1 MKTPTTKKQNVQV
14 GIEERIE
21 YILKY
26 LNSGLFEKEAA
37 IRLSLLALIAGESLF
52 FIGPPG
58 TAKSMIARR
67 MQKVFKE
74 NNTMNYFEYL
84 LNEFSTPDEI
94 FGPVSLKEL
103 EQDNYKRI
111 INGYMPN
118 ANIVFLD
125 EIWKAGPAI
134 LNTLLTIINEKKFH
148 NGNTIE
154 EVPLLALLAASNELP
169 ENDRGLEALWDR
181 FIIRVKVDTIE
192 NEDSF
197 IKMISESQN
206 NDIFPSEKIKQY
218 LITKKELQ
226 YFQQEI
232 EKVQIPN
239 TVKQL
244 IIAIKKELI
253 NINNQKKS
261 TKEEK
266 YYISDRR
273 WKKIIHILRT
283 SAFLNGRDSVDLMDV
298 SLIRYC
304 IWGTNKQIE
313 TSKQIVTKFIQEYGL
328 ECVTAI
334 DDINEQIEEFK
345 DNINNT
351 WYVKEIITGKEPE
364 PIIKELRDDYQE
376 KEECYQVKDNLNKIY
391 YIAVNKNSRRSDRWT
406 DYYNLYDENQKYEDY
421 VQIEK
426 KTPKTLSI
434 DSKKYSIQFTPE
446 KKSQEKTIKN
456 KVIFNNT
463 EVYQATKSKFDN
475 EKYRPIAE
483 YIDEEIKKLNAY
495 KKTMEA
501 PFKNNLFA
509 EQSFSNIILNKIDS
523 AEIQLED
530 AKISLEKQ
538 KARYE
543 K

>member
-1 MKTPTTKKQNVQV
+1 MNTSSTKKQNLQIK
-14 GIEERIE
+14 IEERIE

-26 LNSGLFEKEAA
+26 LNSGLFEKEEA

-58 TAKSMIARR
+58 TAKSMISRR

-74 NNTMNYFEYL
+74 NNTINYFEYL

-111 INGYMPN
+111 IDGYMPK

-148 NGNTIE
+148 NGNQIE
-154 EVPLLALLAASNELP
+154 NVPLLALTAASNELP
-169 ENDRGLEALWDR
+169 ENNRGLEALWDR
-181 FIIRVKVDTIE
+181 FIIRVKVDTIG
-192 NEDSF
+192 NEESF
-197 IKMISESQN
+197 IKMITDSKN
-206 NDIFPSEKIKQY
+206 NEIIPSDKIKQY
-218 LITKKELQ
+218 LITKKELES
-226 YFQQEI
+226 FQQEI

-239 TVKQL
+239 TVKQV
-244 IIAIKKELI
+244 IIAIKKELT
-253 NINNQKKS
+253 NINNQNECPN
-261 TKEEK
+261 EEK

-304 IWGTNKQIE
+304 IWGTNNQIE
-313 TSKQIVTKFIQEYGL
+313 KSKEIVTKLIQEYGL
-328 ECVTAI
+328 ECVTSI

-345 DNINNT
+345 NNITNT
-351 WYVKEIITGKEPE
+351 WCIKELIEGKKSE
-364 PIIKELRDDYQE
+364 PIIIKLTDSYRE
-376 KEECYQVKDNLNKIY
+376 KEDCYQVKDNLNKIY
-391 YIAVNKNSRRSDRWT
+391 YISVNKNQHESVSWT
-406 DYYNLYDENQKYEDY
+406 DYYTLYDENQKYKDY
-421 VQIEK
+421 VEIEK
-426 KTPKTLSI
+426 KSLKTI
-434 DSKKYSIQFTPE
+434 TIERKNYSIQFTPE
-446 KKSQEKTIKN
+446 TKSKERTIKN
-456 KVIFNNT
+456 KAIFNNI
-463 EVYQATKSKFDN
+463 EAYQATKSKFDN
-475 EKYRPIAE
+475 EKYSPIAE
-483 YIDEEIKKLNAY
+483 YIDKEIKKLNAY
-495 KKTMEA
+495 KNKMET

-523 AEIQLED
+523 AAMQLED
-530 AKISLEKQ
+530 AKIKLEKQ

>member
-1 MKTPTTKKQNVQV
+1 MKTSTTKKQNVQI

-26 LNSGLFEKEAA
+26 LNSGLFEKEEA

-154 EVPLLALLAASNELP
+154 EVPLLALIAASNELP

-192 NEDSF
+192 NEESF

-239 TVKQL
+239 TVKQV
-244 IIAIKKELI
+244 IIAIKKELT

-261 TKEEK
+261 KEEEK
-266 YYISDRR
+266 FYISDRR

-283 SAFLNGRDSVDLMDV
+283 SAFLNGRDAVDLMDV

-313 TSKQIVTKFIQEYGL
+313 TSKQIVTKLIQEYGL

-364 PIIKELRDDYQE
+364 PIIKELRDDYRE

-421 VQIEK
+421 VQLEK

-463 EVYQATKSKFDN
+463 EAYQATKSKFDN
-475 EKYRPIAE
+475 EKYSPIAE

-523 AEIQLED
+523 AAIQLED